1 MTRIKSLDFLVSSES
16 KINTKNFNMEVC
28 VKNSK
33 KKTSY
38 FEQSKEN
45 FLPLYMNHVQ
55 KTKNLTTGIINGLL
69 NSIISKYFKLNSG

>member
-1 MTRIKSLDFLVSSES
+1 MVSSES

-38 FEQSKEN
+38 FEQSKQN
-45 FLPLYMNHVQ
+45 FLPLYMNHAQ
-55 KTKNLTTGIINGLL
+55 KTKKSDYRDYKWIV
-69 NSIISKYFKLNSG
+69 K

>member
-1 MTRIKSLDFLVSSES
+1 M
-16 KINTKNFNMEVC
+16 C

-69 NSIISKYFKLNSG
+69 NSIISKYFKLNSGWSEGQNVNYTQLTMLIKF

>member
-1 MTRIKSLDFLVSSES
+1 
-16 KINTKNFNMEVC
+16 MEVC